1 MLFTVYVIT
10 AAAGLNRG
18 GAQVYKVILIDDED
32 EVREGIRNKISWN
45 ECGFELIGEYDNGRD
60 ALEAIDIE
68 RPDLIITDICM
79 AFMDGLD
86 LARIISERYR
96 DMKVVIITGYEDF
109 DYAKQAITYRVQE
122 YLLKPI
128 NAREFTSLMLQM
140 KAELDA
146 EWQQRRNL
154 SQLRIQL
161 NESLPLL
168 RERFMERLVFTRI
181 SREMLQRKLDYF
193 QIRLK
198 GPSYIALV
206 MDLGQARGKR
216 ELRDE
221 QELLQ
226 YAAYNI
232 VQEQLEQEGS
242 GIAFRTRDDRLAVI
256 LQGTPEHLEM
266 KAQWAADQARSSLD
280 KYLRLPSSVGIG
292 RRCDALED
300 ISSSYQ
306 EALSSLDYT
315 FLLGEGRVISIQDV
329 EFGHGIPANSADFEQ
344 QLISSLK
351 SGNIGQVS
359 SVIQGWFHE
368 LKTVGI
374 SVIRCRSILYQ
385 ILIAMMKHTEETGL
399 GDTNLIPADAF
410 SKVGSF
416 RTLDEAQSWIED
428 ISRSILV
435 SLTEHRSS
443 HILSQMDSAEA
454 YIRANYHDEGLSLQQ
469 VCNHLFMSTSY
480 FSSLFKQH
488 TGGTFVEYVTR
499 IRMEKAKEL
508 LCTTRMKSYEIA
520 EKVGYSDP
528 QYFSV
533 LFKRNNGK
541 TPKEYRQH
549 QQESVQL

>member
-1 MLFTVYVIT
+1 M
-10 AAAGLNRG
+10 
-18 GAQVYKVILIDDED
+18 YKVILIDDED
-32 EVREGIRNKISWN
+32 EVREGIRNKISWRD
-45 ECGFELIGEYDNGRD
+45 CGFELIGEYDNGRD
-60 ALEAIDIE
+60 ALDAIDCE
-68 RPDLIITDICM
+68 RPDLIVTDICM
-79 AFMDGLD
+79 AFMDGLE
-86 LARIISERYR
+86 LARIVSEQYR

-109 DYAKQAITYRVQE
+109 EYAKQAITYRVQE

-140 KAELDA
+140 KNELDA
-146 EWQQRRNL
+146 EREQRRNL

-193 QIRLK
+193 HIHLS

-206 MDLGQARGKR
+206 IDIGQARGKR

-221 QELLQ
+221 HELLQ
-226 YAAYNI
+226 FAAYNI
-232 VQEQLEQEGS
+232 VQEQLEQDGI

-256 LQGTPEHLEM
+256 LQGATEHLEL
-266 KAQWAADQARSSLD
+266 KAQRVADQVRSSLD
-280 KYLRLPSSVGIG
+280 KYIRLPSSIGIG
-292 RRCDALED
+292 RKSDALEE

-329 EFGHGIPANSADFEQ
+329 EYGHTVPAYTADWEQ

-351 SGNIGQVS
+351 TGKMSQVS
-359 SVIQGWFHE
+359 SVFQGWFQE
-368 LKTVGI
+368 LKTSGV
-374 SVIRCRSILYQ
+374 SVERCHSILYQ
-385 ILIAMMKHTEETGL
+385 ILIAMMKHSEETGL
-399 GDTNLIPADAF
+399 GDSSLIPAEAF

-416 RTLDEAQSWIED
+416 HTLDEAQSWIEGIGRD
-428 ISRSILV
+428 ILI
-435 SLTEHRSS
+435 SLTEHRSC
-443 HILSQMDSAEA
+443 HIRSQMDMAEA
-454 YIRANYHDEGLSLQQ
+454 YIRANYQDEGLSLQQ
-469 VCNHLFMSTSY
+469 VCSHLFMSASY
-480 FSSLFKQH
+480 FSALFKQH

-508 LCTTRMKSYEIA
+508 LSTTRMKSYEIA
-520 EKVGYSDP
+520 EKAGYSDP

-533 LFKRNNGK
+533 LFKRNTGK
-541 TPKEYRQH
+541 TPKEFRQQ
-549 QQESVQL
+549 QQESIR

>member
-1 MLFTVYVIT
+1 M
-10 AAAGLNRG
+10 
-18 GAQVYKVILIDDED
+18 IDDED

-45 ECGFELIGEYDNGRD
+45 DCGFELIGEYDNGRD
-60 ALEAIDIE
+60 ALEAIDCE
-68 RPDLIITDICM
+68 RPDLIVTDICM
-79 AFMDGLD
+79 AFMDGLE
-86 LARIISERYR
+86 LARIVSEQYR

-109 DYAKQAITYRVQE
+109 EYAKQAITHRVQE

-140 KAELDA
+140 KVELDT
-146 EWQQRRNL
+146 EREQRRNL
-154 SQLRIQL
+154 SQLRMQL

-181 SREMLQRKLDYF
+181 SKEMLHRKLEYF
-193 QIRLK
+193 HIRLS
-198 GPSYIALV
+198 GPAYIALV
-206 MDLGQARGKR
+206 IDIDQTRGKR

-256 LQGTPEHLEM
+256 LQGNPEQLEL
-266 KAQWAADQARSSLD
+266 KAQRVADQARNSLD
-280 KYLRLPSSVGIG
+280 KYIRLPSSIGIG
-292 RRCDALED
+292 RKCDALED
-300 ISSSYQ
+300 ISASYQ

-329 EFGHGIPANSADFEQ
+329 EFGQSIPSYTSDWEQ

-351 SGNIGQVS
+351 TGKLNQVS
-359 SVIQGWFHE
+359 GVFQEWFQELRTGGVSV
-368 LKTVGI
+368 V
-374 SVIRCRSILYQ
+374 RCHSILYR
-385 ILIAMMKHTEETGL
+385 ILIAMMKHAEETGL
-399 GDTNLIPADAF
+399 SDASLIPADAF
-410 SKVGSF
+410 SRVGSF

-428 ISRSILV
+428 ISRGIMM

-443 HILSQMDSAEA
+443 HIRSQMDTAEG
-454 YIRANYHDEGLSLQQ
+454 YIRANYHDETLSLQQ
-469 VCNHLFMSTSY
+469 VCSHLYMSASY

-499 IRMEKAKEL
+499 IRMGKAMEL
-508 LCTTRMKSYEIA
+508 LRTTRLKSYEIA

-533 LFKRNNGK
+533 LFKRNTGK
-541 TPKEYRQH
+541 TPKEYRQ
-549 QQESVQL
+549 QQESIH